1 MSRLIEWSTL
11 AVTQFDQLI
20 NSLQERN
27 PAVARRIGM
36 AMFAKLESLA
46 QFPEAHRQI
55 IGLPPSYREAL
66 VENYRLL
73 YSLVGND
80 KIRLISIRHVRQRPL
95 SPPEILD
102 LSDSD

>member
-11 AVTQFDQLI
+11 AVKQFDQLI
-20 NSLQERN
+20 NYLQERN
-27 PAVARRIGM
+27 PSVARRTGVAI
-36 AMFAKLESLA
+36 FAKLEYLA

-55 IGLPPSYREAL
+55 AGLPAAYREAL

-80 KIRLISIRHVRQRPL
+80 QIRLISIRHVRQRPL
-95 SPPEILD
+95 SPPEILNLLD
-102 LSDSD
+102 

>member
-11 AVTQFDQLI
+11 AVKQFDQLI
-20 NSLQERN
+20 NYLQERN
-27 PAVARRIGM
+27 PTVARRTGVAI
-36 AMFAKLESLA
+36 FAKLEYLA

-55 IGLPPSYREAL
+55 ASLPSAYREAL

-73 YSLVGND
+73 YSLVGSD

-95 SPPEILD
+95 TPLDILN
-102 LSDSD
+102 LSD